1 MRPDAKAYAAA
12 RLIET
17 ANTLANASLT
27 YANAAP
33 AEAEQA
39 RKAWQKAHRDWCDAH
54 NALYANA
61 REVALRD
68 DHERG
73 CLSRVAPLSDD

>member
-1 MRPDAKAYAAA
+1 MRLDIKARAAA

-17 ANTLANASLT
+17 ANALADARLAYDT
-27 YANAAP
+27 ATP
-33 AEAEQA
+33 EEAEQA
-39 RKAWQKAHRDWCDAH
+39 RKMWQKAHRDWCDAH

-73 CLSRVAPLSDD
+73 CLSRVAPFSDD

>member
-1 MRPDAKAYAAA
+1 MQTNSKTRAAA

-17 ANTLANASLT
+17 ANALADARLAYDT
-27 YANAAP
+27 ATP
-33 AEAEQA
+33 EEAEQA
-39 RKAWQKAHRDWCDAH
+39 RASWQRAHRDWCDAH
-54 NALYANA
+54 HAVYANA